1 MEYLRKVWGY
11 STSTPSEGQIEKSAL
26 FFIIGEQMNQYQYP
40 HSTPYDS
47 LAKTLYLSFTD
58 FQLTKRNKFDK
69 LPIKDKDYWRAL
81 AEISK
86 RENLWK
92 T

>member
-1 MEYLRKVWGY
+1 MDTFHYPE
-11 STSTPSEGQIEKSAL
+11 ST
-26 FFIIGEQMNQYQYP
+26 QYDR
-40 HSTPYDS
+40 H
-47 LAKTLYLSFTD
+47 AKLLYQSFTD
-58 FQLTKRNKFDK
+58 FQLTKRYKFDK

-86 RENLWK
+86 REKLWK